1 MRNTLPS
8 YLSTSPLPS
17 HSHQPQSVNRN
28 LKEQYSVRRAAAQF
42 RCDVWFDVCSLV
54 YVLERLRRLR
64 ERYSAPAVI
73 AEMEESLETAAYE
86 EDLLQ
91 LAQSPK
97 HLKLQENKIP
107 CSWSWLIRRWKH
119 RWGKK
124 GIRDI
129 RHKPTRPRKPLQ
141 QPLLHPQD
149 HPSNPSEHGYSI

>member
-42 RCDVWFDVCSLV
+42 RYDVCVVCNLV

-64 ERYSAPAVI
+64 ERYCAPAVI

-91 LAQSPK
+91 LAQSPQSPK
-97 HLKLQENKIP
+97 HPKLQEYKMS
-107 CSWSWLIRRWKH
+107 CSWSWLIPEVEAWM
-119 RWGKK
+119 GEEEYK
-124 GIRDI
+124 GQ
-129 RHKPTRPRKPLQ
+129 TT
-141 QPLLHPQD
+141 
-149 HPSNPSEHGYSI
+149 